1 MSWARFRSSSVV
13 GLSRMMSHRP
23 QTLAQE
29 APNSAPMRRSSI
41 NHRENMYTEVHPI
54 LYSSVGYLLYSS
66 VGYLGVTTTPTIRPN
81 DGQDPAGSA
90 LEVGAFLSMQEKIN
104 VAD

>member
-1 MSWARFRSSSVV
+1 VV

-41 NHRENMYTEVHPI
+41 NHRENMHTEVHPI
-54 LYSSVGYLLYSS
+54 LYSSA
-66 VGYLGVTTTPTIRPN
+66 GYLGVTTTPTIRPN

-90 LEVGAFLSMQEKIN
+90 LEVGAFSVDAGKDKCGGLGYLFS
-104 VAD
+104 VASRTIRRAP

>member
-54 LYSSVGYLLYSS
+54 LYSSVGYL
-66 VGYLGVTTTPTIRPN
+66 GVKTTPTIRLN
-81 DGQDPAGSA
+81 DGQDRAGSA

-104 VAD
+104 VAG

>member
-1 MSWARFRSSSVV
+1 
-13 GLSRMMSHRP
+13 
-23 QTLAQE
+23 
-29 APNSAPMRRSSI
+29 
-41 NHRENMYTEVHPI
+41 MYTEVHPI
-54 LYSSVGYLLYSS
+54 LYSS